1 MSTDPAWFNKPP
13 AAMYQEKSSSHTPK
27 LLRSSPLCLSHAPHR
42 VKVQTDRVVA
52 AGTTAG
58 LVSKYRPPV
67 PILTLVVPTLH
78 CKDRLAWTLQGR
90 SVARVC
96 LIQRGI
102 LPVLA
107 APSPSGPSIPAS
119 KLPFIFFLQTQA
131 GILKVQAFF
140 ISTDWLFA
148 VWMLKPEARLL
159 AS

>member
-1 MSTDPAWFNKPP
+1 MHSA
-13 AAMYQEKSSSHTPK
+13 Q
-27 LLRSSPLCLSHAPHR
+27 HR
-42 VKVQTDRVVA
+42 FVV

-67 PILTLVVPTLH
+67 PILTLVVPTLQ

-107 APSPSGPSIPAS
+107 APSPSGKSPIWV
-119 KLPFIFFLQTQA
+119 LPT
-131 GILKVQAFF
+131 GI
-140 ISTDWLFA
+140 S
-148 VWMLKPEARLL
+148 PC
-159 AS
+159 